1 MDSLS
6 NESKVDF
13 QCVMKF
19 LRTFKWIKKL
29 PLEVKSVVAESVRLW
44 NHYENLF
51 RLKLSLWCL
60 TLIQVP
66 NSTYQNDRADDE
78 IGL

>member
-1 MDSLS
+1 MRDEISPHI
-6 NESKVDF
+6 
-13 QCVMKF
+13 
-19 LRTFKWIKKL
+19 KWIKKL
-29 PLEVKSVVAESVRLW
+29 PLEVKSVVAEIVRLW

-66 NSTYQNDRADDE
+66 NSTYQDDRSYDE

>member
-1 MDSLS
+1 MDQKRLPFRD
-6 NESKVDF
+6 EIPPPTLVDQKRYLF
-13 QCVMKF
+13 VM
-19 LRTFKWIKKL
+19 
-29 PLEVKSVVAESVRLW
+29 KSVVAESVRLW

-66 NSTYQNDRADDE
+66 NSTYQNNQAYDE
-78 IGL
+78 IGLYA